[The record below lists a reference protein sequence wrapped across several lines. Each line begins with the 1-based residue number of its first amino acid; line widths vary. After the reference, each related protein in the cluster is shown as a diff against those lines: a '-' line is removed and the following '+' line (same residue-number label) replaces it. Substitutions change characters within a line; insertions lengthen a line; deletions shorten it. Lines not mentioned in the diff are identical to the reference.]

1 MLPRKLKNMNL
12 FNDGISYV
20 GQIEEVVLPQLNR
33 VMEEWRAGGMNAP
46 IKTDQG
52 MEALSMEWTCGGLMD
67 EPLRQFGIT
76 QHDGVL
82 LRFAGAYQRDDSSKT
97 AAVEVVVR
105 GRHENIDMGTAKVG
119 DNSPMKVTSALSY
132 FKITI
137 DSEEIIEIDIINM
150 IEKVNGVDR
159 LADQRAAIGL

>member
-132 FKITI
+132 YKITI
-137 DSEEIIEIDIINM
+137 DGEEIIEIDIINM

-159 LADQRAAIGL
+159 LADQRKAIGI